1 MFKKKSGKDSRK
13 DGQSVMIIKMKLWAL
28 AGILISA
35 VLPLGVQAQEEQAAY
50 VRISDILDAER
61 NIIEERYLD
70 EEGNPV
76 MGEEGYASFKKEYD
90 EAGRETK
97 ISYYDIEGKPAAPRK
112 LGYAIV
118 TKRYDEEGRLISES
132 YFGEDTMSLADQG
145 HPSREWIYDGKGRI
159 IREFYRNGA
168 GEPCMNPEKGYA
180 ALDRT
185 YDERGFE
192 TDIRYYDEYLAPVSV
207 NGAGHIS
214 REYDE
219 SGKIISERMYLVQ
232 EELISEIR
240 DSDGGEE
247 KQGEEGLLPPESSG
261 IAETQGMEP
270 EIPETDKS
278 EADEE
283 SHEAVISPASSRE
296 VRFTR
301 GSVNIVTSSSFKTMS
316 DWLSGHENL
325 EGEEFS
331 NALAEACGTM
341 EDFTLRA
348 VDQLCLLARE
358 SSDTVIVY
366 VSHRFAY
373 ASKRQLQE
381 LIPADV
387 CDCGQLPVI
396 ADYRSLTLGMTGE
409 DVALTQKGLILLGY
423 LDGEA
428 DGIYGEQSVSAV
440 KAFQQREGFNE
451 DGIATGVQQLLIQ
464 VMAESAD
471 RLSDQAES
479 ESAGQLS
486 DQAGSESAGQIP
498 DQAESESAGQI
509 PDQAESESAGQ
520 ISDQA
525 GSESAGQIS
534 DQAESE
540 STQQDPDADSEK
552 MDALI
557 SERFSDI
564 AGKTDL
570 DLAAFLDYPWAGK
583 FDGESGIGIISNGY
597 QLTVS
602 QGSSESDRLDTTAAF
617 DLLLEEAD
625 ETEGKITAVP
635 IINIT
640 SRGSFLP
647 DNKEVSIVSK
657 EASFPLEIITSGN
670 DQTEAS
676 VLTETFI
683 VRLDQASAEEVLR
696 SGNTPDTVKL
706 VLSGGAAIEIPL
718 NDGGLRKTLE
728 AYQTAGV
735 F

>member
-1 MFKKKSGKDSRK
+1 
-13 DGQSVMIIKMKLWAL
+13 
-28 AGILISA
+28 
-35 VLPLGVQAQEEQAAY
+35 
-50 VRISDILDAER
+50 
-61 NIIEERYLD
+61 
-70 EEGNPV
+70 
-76 MGEEGYASFKKEYD
+76 
-90 EAGRETK
+90 
-97 ISYYDIEGKPAAPRK
+97 
-112 LGYAIV
+112 
-118 TKRYDEEGRLISES
+118 
-132 YFGEDTMSLADQG
+132 
-145 HPSREWIYDGKGRI
+145 
-159 IREFYRNGA
+159 
-168 GEPCMNPEKGYA
+168 
-180 ALDRT
+180 
-185 YDERGFE
+185 
-192 TDIRYYDEYLAPVSV
+192 
-207 NGAGHIS
+207 
-214 REYDE
+214 
-219 SGKIISERMYLVQ
+219 
-232 EELISEIR
+232 
-240 DSDGGEE
+240 
-247 KQGEEGLLPPESSG
+247 
-261 IAETQGMEP
+261 
-270 EIPETDKS
+270 
-278 EADEE
+278 
-283 SHEAVISPASSRE
+283 
-296 VRFTR
+296 
-301 GSVNIVTSSSFKTMS
+301 
-316 DWLSGHENL
+316 
-325 EGEEFS
+325 
-331 NALAEACGTM
+331 
-341 EDFTLRA
+341 
-348 VDQLCLLARE
+348 
-358 SSDTVIVY
+358 
-366 VSHRFAY
+366 
-373 ASKRQLQE
+373 
-381 LIPADV
+381 
-387 CDCGQLPVI
+387 
-396 ADYRSLTLGMTGE
+396 
-409 DVALTQKGLILLGY
+409 
-423 LDGEA
+423 
-428 DGIYGEQSVSAV
+428 
-440 KAFQQREGFNE
+440 
-451 DGIATGVQQLLIQ
+451 
-464 VMAESAD
+464 MAESAD

-498 DQAESESAGQI
+498 DQAESESARQLLNE
-509 PDQAESESAGQ
+509 PDPEGASRLSNEAEP
-520 ISDQA
+520 
-525 GSESAGQIS
+525 ESAGQIS

>member
-1 MFKKKSGKDSRK
+1 
-13 DGQSVMIIKMKLWAL
+13 MIIKMKLWAL

-118 TKRYDEEGRLISES
+118 TKHYDEEGRLISEF
-132 YFGEDTMSLADQG
+132 YFGEDTMPLADQG
-145 HPSREWIYDGKGRI
+145 HPSREWIYDGKGRV

-240 DSDGGEE
+240 DSDAGEE
-247 KQGEEGLLPPESSG
+247 KQGEEGLLPSESSG
-261 IAETQGMEP
+261 IAETPGTES
-270 EIPETDKS
+270 EIPEKDKS

-301 GSVNIVTSSSFKTMS
+301 GSVDIVTSSSFKTMS

-331 NALAEACGTM
+331 NALAEACGTV

-348 VDQLCLLARE
+348 VDRICLLARE

-409 DVALTQKGLILLGY
+409 DVALTQNGLILLGY

-428 DGIYGEQSVSAV
+428 DGIYGEKSVSAV

-464 VMAESAD
+464 AMAESSD
-471 RLSDQAES
+471 RLS
-479 ESAGQLS
+479 
-486 DQAGSESAGQIP
+486 
-498 DQAESESAGQI
+498 
-509 PDQAESESAGQ
+509 DQAESESAGQ

-534 DQAESE
+534 DQAGSESAGQISDQAGSESARQLLNETDPEGASRLSNEAEPESAGQISDQAESE
-540 STQQDPDADSEK
+540 STQQDPGADSEE

-617 DLLLEEAD
+617 DLLLEAAD

-683 VRLDQASAEEVLR
+683 VRLDQASVEEVLR